1 MNERPVTLISNAVL
15 GMIQP
20 ASKTGAL
27 LRVQSHT
34 SLLIASWQNIQMSSH
49 NSTWHSVSKK
59 LAGILL
65 TSHFWNFTYKCQPLK
80 GPSEHRVQR
89 SCSPPDCG
97 VTTSYTAFMMKSISR
112 TTTHRCTSLQQDSAP
127 LGCRSWGQ
135 AGSKSGSVKS
145 AINCHLKPRTVRPT
159 APLIKHYK
167 QTLYNNCIQS
177 AMADWTFS
185 LGIYPSCHGPL
196 PVVKTW
202 ANVRR

>member
-80 GPSEHRVQR
+80 GSSEHRVQR
-89 SCSPPDCG
+89 SCSPPDWRFRLQCHIIHG
-97 VTTSYTAFMMKSISR
+97 FYDEVYISHTTQHTDVHHYNR
-112 TTTHRCTSLQQDSAP
+112 TLPLSSAAAEVSLALNQE
-127 LGCRSWGQ
+127 LW
-135 AGSKSGSVKS
+135 
-145 AINCHLKPRTVRPT
+145 
-159 APLIKHYK
+159 
-167 QTLYNNCIQS
+167 
-177 AMADWTFS
+177 S
-185 LGIYPSCHGPL
+185 L
-196 PVVKTW
+196 
-202 ANVRR
+202 R